1 MYLLKGANI
10 LKLKVNLKVERA
22 KRDWTQSDLAEK
34 SGICRL
40 SISNLETGK
49 QDIQNLTIK
58 QILKLAEAFDIPF
71 SDFFSQED

>member
-1 MYLLKGANI
+1 M
-10 LKLKVNLKVERA
+10 KLKVNLKVERA

>member
-1 MYLLKGANI
+1 M
-10 LKLKVNLKVERA
+10 KLKVNLKVERA

-58 QILKLAEAFDIPF
+58 QILKLAETFDIPF